1 MKIGMVTAVYK
12 PVVNGV
18 THMISLYKQH
28 LETLGHEVFIFTL
41 GEPDPEGEEP
51 GVVRSPA
58 IPFGGYGYHIAVRYK
73 REASTLLRQMDIL
86 HCHHLVLGVDLAH
99 RYGCSPVV
107 LTNHTRHDLYTG
119 AYLPLPQQAAD
130 ALMRQVW
137 PEYTDMADIVI
148 APSDSVRKVMVQF
161 GVTKPIKIVH
171 NGVDLESFRD
181 IVDPFPRADLG
192 IPDSAVLAIYTGRLA
207 DEKNPAILLEQ
218 FALAAELVPDLYLLL
233 VGRGAARESLE
244 RQAQQLRIH
253 DRVRFFG
260 SARYEDVPRLLSAAD
275 FYVTASVTEVHP
287 LAVIEAMAVG
297 LPIAAS
303 RSPGIIDTVTNGT
316 SGFLTSV
323 PEKGLAAAMAAL
335 ATNPQIRAQM
345 GAAARSECDAYDI
358 HRTVA
363 ETVELYEELLED
375 RPDLKRE
382 RPHGRWFRPYARL
395 RPTLRGIV
403 SRMRL
408 DDTAAGLAQPGGQ
421 DE

>member
-18 THMISLYKQH
+18 THMISLYKRH
-28 LETLGHEVFIFTL
+28 LEQLGHEVFVFTL
-41 GEPDPEGEEP
+41 GEPDPDGEEP
-51 GVVRSPA
+51 RVVRSPA
-58 IPFGGYGYHIAVRYK
+58 IPLGDYGYHIAVRYT
-73 REASTLLRQMDIL
+73 REASNLMRQMDIL

-130 ALMRQVW
+130 AIMRQVW
-137 PEYTDMADIVI
+137 PEYTDMADLVI
-148 APSDSVRKVMVQF
+148 APSQSVRQVMMQF
-161 GVTKPIKIVH
+161 GVTKPIKVIH
-171 NGVDLESFRD
+171 NGVDLENFRQVKERYSK
-181 IVDPFPRADLG
+181 IELG
-192 IPDSAVLAIYTGRLA
+192 MPESAVLAIYTGRLA
-207 DEKNPAILLEQ
+207 DEKNPAALLEQ
-218 FALAAELVPDLYLLL
+218 FALAAELVPDLHLLL
-233 VGRGAARESLE
+233 VGRGSARESLE
-244 RQAQQLRIH
+244 RLAQHLRINE
-253 DRVRFFG
+253 RVKFYG
-260 SARYEDVPRLLSAAD
+260 PARYEDVPRLLAAAD

-316 SGFLTSV
+316 SGFLTSM
-323 PEKGLAAAMAAL
+323 PEKGLAAAITAL
-335 ATNPQIRAQM
+335 ATNRELREQM
-345 GAAARSECDAYDI
+345 GAAARTECDAYDI
-358 HRTVA
+358 NRTVN
-363 ETVELYEELLED
+363 ETVELYERLLEE

-382 RPHGRWFRPYARL
+382 RGHGRWYRPYDRL
-395 RPTLRGIV
+395 RPTIRGFV

-408 DDTAAGLAQPGGQ
+408 DDIAPGLAGSGEQ